1 MTFICCTLRLFVNYP
16 RVLEINKYWTHE
28 LFKYISTNKSDILK
42 TEDNF
47 RDTIENNIVMHTI
60 TTRNIN
66 SVGYIVI
73 KHKEMMSQ

>member
-1 MTFICCTLRLFVNYP
+1 MYTTFHC
-16 RVLEINKYWTHE
+16 E

-47 RDTIENNIVMHTI
+47 RDNIENNIVMHTI

-66 SVGYIVI
+66 SGEYIGETGDSYCCNI
-73 KHKEMMSQ
+73 FTCQAIAPKLLYY